1 MTAIDDL
8 TVIFEDPFVGGPL
21 DPRSAVFVR
30 ADAQIEALA
39 SPIPATAGLMLAV
52 MALDKLPR

>member
-1 MTAIDDL
+1 VTAIDDL

-21 DPRSAVFVR
+21 DPRSAVVVR

-39 SPIPATAGLMLAV
+39 SPIPAGLMLAV